1 MLAYLDQG
9 KRPLY
14 NSRIIDTYIKLIRRK
29 YSFINVSDLLDYAQ
43 MEPHEIEDQ
52 GHWFTQEQVNL
63 FYERLVKL
71 TGTEGVAREAGR
83 FAVSPDAIGVMRQY
97 ILGMI
102 GPSKAYEM
110 IGKAS
115 RNLTRSAVYSS
126 RRLAAN
132 RVEISVVP
140 NEGVTEKPFQCENRI
155 GFFEAL
161 AMAFTN
167 KWPRIEHP
175 ECLFRNGQICRYI
188 ITWDNPFSASWR
200 KAINYIAA
208 GFFLG
213 CLVAICITPPSKLLL
228 HYPVA
233 LVGVLIMALLAL
245 VGEHLEKNE
254 LKKSISNLNDST
266 DKLLEQIEINYN
278 HARLINEIG
287 QAISKQTNIE
297 DVVANVIQISEKR
310 LDYDRGLILM
320 ANKEKTLL
328 TFRAGFGYSDEQL
341 EFVKKTNFHL
351 DRPESKGVF
360 VVTFREQKPYLIND
374 INSIGKSL
382 SLRSLAFAKK
392 LGSQSFICCPII
404 CDGEPLGI
412 LAVDNLK
419 TKRPLVQSDM
429 NLLMG
434 IAPMIGI
441 SIRNADLLDARV
453 KQMRSILHVM
463 AASIDA
469 RDPMTAGHSE
479 KVTEYAI
486 GICNELGLSKDY
498 TEVVGVAASLH
509 DYGKIGVPDS
519 LLKKQGRL
527 SDEEYE
533 VVKTHASKTR
543 EILTRINFEGMLR
556 QVPDIAG
563 CHHEKLD
570 GSGYPY
576 GLKGDEIPLGA
587 QIIAVADF
595 FEAITSNRHYRAPM
609 KLDEA
614 FNLLRR
620 EAGHHFKEKIVD
632 AFMRYYIKEKSEKRL
647 RLVSSL

>member
-14 NSRIIDTYIKLIRRK
+14 NSRIIDTYIKLIKRK
-29 YSFINVSDLLDYAQ
+29 YSFINISDLLEYAQ
-43 MEPHEIEDQ
+43 MEPHEVADQ
-52 GHWFTQEQVNL
+52 GHWFTQEQINL

-71 TGTEGVAREAGR
+71 TGTDGIAREAGR
-83 FAVSPDAIGVMRQY
+83 FAVSPDAIGAMRQY

-102 GPSKAYEM
+102 GPAKAYEM

-115 RNLTRSAVYSS
+115 QNFTRSSIYSS
-126 RRLAAN
+126 RKLAAN
-132 RVEISVVP
+132 KVEISVSQ
-140 NEGVTEKPFQCENRI
+140 NEGVTERAFQCENRM

-175 ECLFRNGQICRYI
+175 ECMFRNGRVCRYV

-200 KAINYIAA
+200 RVINYI
-208 GFFLG
+208 GVVFFGL
-213 CLVAICITPPSKLLL
+213 CLASGLLVPVEKLLAV
-228 HYPVA
+228 YPLA
-233 LVGVLIMALLAL
+233 LIGVLTMALLAL
-245 VGEHLEKNE
+245 IGERLEKNE

-266 DKLLEQIEINYN
+266 DKLLEQIDINYN

-297 DVVANVIQISEKR
+297 DVLANVIQISEKR

-328 TFRAGFGYSDEQL
+328 SFRAGFGYSDEQL
-341 EFVKKTNFHL
+341 EFLKKTNFHL
-351 DRPESKGVF
+351 DRPESRGVF

-374 INSIGKSL
+374 INAIGKTL

-441 SIRNADLLDARV
+441 SIRNAELLDARV

-527 SDEEYE
+527 TAEEYE
-533 VVKTHASKTR
+533 IIKTHAAKTR

-570 GSGYPY
+570 GSGYPN

-609 KLDEA
+609 PMEEA
-614 FNLLRR
+614 FRMLRR
-620 EAGHHFKEKIVD
+620 EADQHLQSKIVE
-632 AFMRYYIKEKSEKRL
+632 AFIRYFIREKNERRL